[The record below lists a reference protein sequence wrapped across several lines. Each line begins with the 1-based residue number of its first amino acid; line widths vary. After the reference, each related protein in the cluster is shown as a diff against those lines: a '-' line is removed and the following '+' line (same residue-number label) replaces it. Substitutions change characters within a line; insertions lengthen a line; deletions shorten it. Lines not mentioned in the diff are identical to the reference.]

1 MAKKRYHSAM
11 ISESSA
17 ACHLPQDVIVKS
29 YQKLE
34 GQMNDVLP
42 DLFSGVE
49 KALKDDRS
57 AMARN
62 KKVTKAG

>member
-17 ACHLPQDVIVKS
+17 ACHLPQEVIVKA
-29 YQKLE
+29 YEKRE
-34 GQMNDVLP
+34 GQLNEITP

-49 KALKDDRS
+49 KALSQDRAAVS
-57 AMARN
+57 RN
-62 KKVTKAG
+62 KKLSKTG